1 MVLREKTESELY
13 CEIKEAFQI
22 FDRDNDGIITKEE
35 EQTILRMFGINPN
48 EKEDKNTKKDEKKG
62 KEGEQNEDEDNA
74 DENEDA
80 KADEEEKEKE
90 QKIET
95 VEFNEFFDNIAYS
108 FYKDGYLTDKLHLKC
123 VLEHDEGVGLEV
135 EGELLLGL
143 DLLLLRSDGLGIVV
157 VLGIGLA
164 CEHGLR
170 GQLLQTE
177 ARQVD
182 IGLLGLS
189 AGVAELD
196 IKLAGLDIQDDAL
209 ALEVTAFLL
218 FGQSLPTGCRIGI
231 VDGHTVTIVILA

>member
-95 VEFNEFFDNIAYS
+95 VEFNEFFDNIQRKL
-108 FYKDGYLTDKLHLKC
+108 KDALKDNEILEEIDNGTIMNIRE
-123 VLEHDEGVGLEV
+123 LEHVLQGCKEHISN
-135 EGELLLGL
+135 ELIKKIMKDSTPNG
-143 DLLLLRSDGLGIVV
+143 GNYVV
-157 VLGIGLA
+157 YEDFV
-164 CEHGLR
+164 
-170 GQLLQTE
+170 
-177 ARQVD
+177 
-182 IGLLGLS
+182 
-189 AGVAELD
+189 
-196 IKLAGLDIQDDAL
+196 KLMLNK
-209 ALEVTAFLL
+209 
-218 FGQSLPTGCRIGI
+218 S
-231 VDGHTVTIVILA
+231 

>member
-74 DENEDA
+74 DENEEA

-95 VEFNEFFDNIAYS
+95 VEFNEFFDNIQRKL
-108 FYKDGYLTDKLHLKC
+108 KDALKDNEILEEIDNDSIMNIRE
-123 VLEHDEGVGLEV
+123 LEHDLQGCKEHINNESIAFILENSKSTNGNYV
-135 EGELLLGL
+135 FNE
-143 DLLLLRSDGLGIVV
+143 DF
-157 VLGIGLA
+157 
-164 CEHGLR
+164 
-170 GQLLQTE
+170 
-177 ARQVD
+177 
-182 IGLLGLS
+182 
-189 AGVAELD
+189 
-196 IKLAGLDIQDDAL
+196 IKFMLNK
-209 ALEVTAFLL
+209 
-218 FGQSLPTGCRIGI
+218 S
-231 VDGHTVTIVILA
+231 